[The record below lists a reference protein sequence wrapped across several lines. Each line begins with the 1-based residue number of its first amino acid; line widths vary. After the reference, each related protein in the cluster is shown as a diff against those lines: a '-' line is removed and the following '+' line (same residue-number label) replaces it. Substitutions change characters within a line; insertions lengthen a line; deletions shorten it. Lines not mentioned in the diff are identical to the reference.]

1 MYHYLHGGD
10 VYNRKNLP
18 EGKPVLDFSANINP
32 LGLPASVKAAVKK
45 ALPECEHYPDPFCR
59 ELVKKLALVHGVPV
73 QEVLC
78 GNGAADILFR
88 VVAALKPRRTLLLA
102 PTFSDYEKAVL
113 AAGGKVDYYPLQE
126 EKDFALDRG
135 ILQAITKRI
144 EMVILCTPNNP
155 TGQVVEP
162 GLLREILDKC
172 ETMGIRLLVD
182 ECFLDFVEGGE
193 QLSLLPELEAHH
205 QLVILKAFTKM
216 YAMPG
221 LRLGYC
227 LTAATDLLEHMRENS
242 QDWSV
247 SVLAQAAGLAALNE
261 TAYVRETR
269 ELIGK
274 ERAYLSTQLRR
285 TGFKVYPGR
294 ANFLLCRRQDKTN
307 WVNALRKQGFLIRDC
322 SNFQNLGPGYYR
334 VAVKDRRANRLLIKT
349 IKDIIKHALTND
361 HH

>member
-1 MYHYLHGGD
+1 MYHYQHGGD
-10 VYNRKNLP
+10 IYNRKNLP
-18 EGKPVLDFSANINP
+18 EGKKVLDFSANINP
-32 LGLPASVKAAVKK
+32 LGLPDSVKTALKK
-45 ALPECEHYPDPFCR
+45 ALPDCEHYPDPFCR
-59 ELVKKLALVHGVPV
+59 ELVKKLAAVHGVPV
-73 QEVLC
+73 QDILC
-78 GNGAADILFR
+78 GNGAADVLFR
-88 VVAALKPRRTLLLA
+88 LTAAVKPRRTLLLA

-113 AAGGKVDYYPLQE
+113 AAGSKVDYYPLLE
-126 EKDFALDRG
+126 RDDFALGRG

-155 TGQVVEP
+155 TGQVIEA
-162 GLLREILDKC
+162 GLLQEIVAKC

-193 QLSLLPELEAHH
+193 KLSLVADLAAHK

-227 LTAATDLLEHMRENS
+227 LTADTDLLEQVRSGS

-247 SVLAQAAGLAALNE
+247 SVLAQAAGVAALGE

-269 ELIGK
+269 ELISG
-274 ERAYLSTQLRR
+274 ERAYLMTQLRR

-307 WVNALRKQGFLIRDC
+307 WVSALRKQGFLIRDC

-349 IKDIIKHALTND
+349 IKEIIKHALTDD